1 MTTPLPR
8 QSLRFAVYS
17 REGLRTSVGGKPF
30 VPVRRLVDVLDG
42 RRRKPR
48 WPSLPVE
55 LTAELTEL
63 VSEKELSEFVLR

>member
-1 MTTPLPR
+1 
-8 QSLRFAVYS
+8 
-17 REGLRTSVGGKPF
+17 VGGKPF